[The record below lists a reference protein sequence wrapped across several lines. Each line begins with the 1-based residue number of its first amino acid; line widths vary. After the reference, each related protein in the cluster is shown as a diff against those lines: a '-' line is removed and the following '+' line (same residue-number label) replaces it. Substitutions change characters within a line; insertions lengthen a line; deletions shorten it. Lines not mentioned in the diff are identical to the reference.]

1 MYAGNL
7 YVNKS
12 RRNMEINFSN
22 FRAKLWNCLK
32 PDLCKHEKKP
42 FKNVIHQLLF
52 AVLGD
57 EDGYCM
63 LMS

>member
-12 RRNMEINFSN
+12 RQNMEINFSN

-32 PDLCKHEKKP
+32 PDWCKHKKKP

>member
-12 RRNMEINFSN
+12 RWNMEINFSN

-42 FKNVIHQLLF
+42 FKNLIHQLLF

-57 EDGYCM
+57 EDGNCM